1 MNIRN
6 LYKPLYLSELEEEY
20 PLFIDY
26 LNSNKTF
33 IVNGTKGCG
42 KSTITKLYLQKL
54 NYDYLLIDDFSLT
67 KDNIIEKIKFR
78 TNSVFSYFYNQKYIV
93 VIDNFDLF
101 DNSVRDYIIN
111 NSSKSQYI
119 IITQKY
125 LNFKINYIRINP
137 YTTNYI
143 LNLYCNIY
151 FLEKGYNCNDIP
163 RVNNISQ
170 MFSILEFNLTTH
182 VCDTIINNSN
192 ESNVSN
198 ESNNYKFFFD
208 KFDFN
213 LNDIIREKNFI
224 KKLYIIDKINSYG
237 IFHNNI
243 IYNYNSIDDLADS
256 YEYLSCSLL
265 FLHNININMEYYS
278 ILSIIGTSQKLKDF
292 KIYKEHFQIRKKNN
306 LKYY

>member
-1 MNIRN
+1 
-6 LYKPLYLSELEEEY
+6 
-20 PLFIDY
+20 
-26 LNSNKTF
+26 
-33 IVNGTKGCG
+33 
-42 KSTITKLYLQKL
+42 
-54 NYDYLLIDDFSLT
+54 
-67 KDNIIEKIKFR
+67 
-78 TNSVFSYFYNQKYIV
+78 
-93 VIDNFDLF
+93 
-101 DNSVRDYIIN
+101 
-111 NSSKSQYI
+111 
-119 IITQKY
+119 
-125 LNFKINYIRINP
+125 
-137 YTTNYI
+137 
-143 LNLYCNIY
+143 
-151 FLEKGYNCNDIP
+151 
-163 RVNNISQ
+163 

-192 ESNVSN
+192 ESNVSNVSNESN

>member
-26 LNSNKTF
+26 LNSDKTF

-101 DNSVRDYIIN
+101 DNSVRDYIMN

-119 IITQKY
+119 IITHKY
-125 LNFKINYIRINP
+125 INFKINYIRINL

-151 FLEKGYNCNDIP
+151 FLEKGYNCYEIP
-163 RVNNISQ
+163 IVDNISQ
-170 MFSILEFNLTTH
+170 MFSIIEFNLNTSE
-182 VCDTIINNSN
+182 SN
-192 ESNVSN
+192 ESN
-198 ESNNYKFFFD
+198 ESNNYKIFFD
-208 KFDFN
+208 KFDFK
-213 LNDIIREKNFI
+213 LNDIIKEKNFI

-237 IFHNNI
+237 IFHHNI

-265 FLHNININMEYYS
+265 FLCNINISMEYYS
-278 ILSIIGTSQKLKDF
+278 IISIIGTSQKLKDF
-292 KIYKEHFQIRKKNN
+292 KIHKEHFQIRKKNN
-306 LKYY
+306 LKYS